1 MKRGIVIFTAV
12 FAATLAVVFSLR
24 VSADA
29 VAVIVGVI
37 LGVLASV
44 PTTVLLTYALL
55 RGRGSQAAV
64 APALP
69 HQPPVVIINA
79 GDRQPSTAPAALP
92 AVVSAASPRQ
102 WTVIGDVDS
111 DD

>member
-1 MKRGIVIFTAV
+1 MKRGVLIFITV
-12 FAATLAVVFSLR
+12 FAVTLAIVFGLR
-24 VSADA
+24 ASADA
-29 VAVIVGVI
+29 LAVIIGVV

-44 PTTVLLTYALL
+44 PTTVLLVYAML
-55 RGRGSQAAV
+55 RGRQQ
-64 APALP
+64 PAINGMPP

-79 GDRQPSTAPAALP
+79 GDRATGAAPPVLP
-92 AVVSAASPRQ
+92 ASLSATSPRQ